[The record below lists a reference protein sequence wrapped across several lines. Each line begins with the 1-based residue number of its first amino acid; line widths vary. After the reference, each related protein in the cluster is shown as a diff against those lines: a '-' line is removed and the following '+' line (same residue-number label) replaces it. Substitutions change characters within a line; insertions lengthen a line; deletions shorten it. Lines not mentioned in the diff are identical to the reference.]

1 MLALTRL
8 SFDLILRH
16 YEAFYS
22 PKRAT
27 AEQAYSTVNLHLE
40 ATNRETTYGIVNVWY
55 MAVQKLPEHWDKCVK
70 NEQE

>member
-40 ATNRETTYGIVNVWY
+40 ATNREITYGIVNV
-55 MAVQKLPEHWDKCVK
+55 
-70 NEQE
+70 